1 MKEYDKALQ
10 TYELGLKHEPDNQ
23 ELKDGVMRC
32 LEAINRLAHGDAT
45 EDELKERQAK
55 GMADPEVQN
64 ILMDPVMRQV
74 LDDFQNDPRAA
85 QHHLKNPDIHWKI
98 SKLVSAGI
106 IQLR

>member
-1 MKEYDKALQ
+1 
-10 TYELGLKHEPDNQ
+10 
-23 ELKDGVMRC
+23 
-32 LEAINRLAHGDAT
+32 
-45 EDELKERQAK
+45 
-55 GMADPEVQN
+55 MADPEVQN
-64 ILMDPVMRQV
+64 ILRDPVMRQV